1 LFSFRKGEKKT
12 NSLSLSSK
20 QSNKRRALS
29 LVQTSI
35 LFLLL
40 LLEAVLSTAVVEAR
54 VAVVAAAS
62 AKVGVFRPSSLASS
76 LASVSAPAPSAAA
89 AAAAPNLPV
98 GVVVIPFPV
107 VPVVVVPVA
116 AAAAAALVVPAAAAA
131 LLLVGEAPPLRG
143 PHRVPGLGLL
153 DSGRLELLDKLL
165 ELLLRGGDGGRG
177 VLDRE
182 RRLGRLGLGGVVLGG
197 AFLRLRRGG
206 FGVAA
211 DLLLLL
217 GLL

>member
-1 LFSFRKGEKKT
+1 MFSFRKGEKKT

-89 AAAAPNLPV
+89 AAAAPTLPV

-107 VPVVVVPVA
+107 VPVVVVPV

-177 VLDRE
+177 LLDRE

>member
-1 LFSFRKGEKKT
+1 MFSFRKGEKKT

-89 AAAAPNLPV
+89 AAAAPTLPV

-107 VPVVVVPVA
+107 VPVVVVPV